1 MNSPGSPVGSHG
13 SATASKMAC
22 SLNLIEPN
30 WFSPPKYGQNANAK
44 ANKIISQK
52 IEDFIS
58 FLLFLGGFQKSSN
71 TEDVIRPVKRFRP
84 FIT

>member
-30 WFSPPKYGQNANAK
+30 WFSPPKYGQNANA
-44 ANKIISQK
+44 NKIISQK
-52 IEDFIS
+52 NRGFYFI
-58 FLLFLGGFQKSSN
+58 L
-71 TEDVIRPVKRFRP
+71 VISRRFSEE
-84 FIT
+84 F